1 MHASEFNVEKFV
13 DIIEKENGTISEV
26 YFVAC
31 GGSLVDL
38 YSSCYFINRESSTM
52 TAEWITSKE
61 FVLTPPK
68 KPYALTRK
76 EKITIFTKCFCI

>member
-52 TAEWITSKE
+52 TE
-61 FVLTPPK
+61 
-68 KPYALTRK
+68 
-76 EKITIFTKCFCI
+76 

>member
-38 YSSCYFINRESSTM
+38 YTL
-52 TAEWITSKE
+52 
-61 FVLTPPK
+61 LTENHP
-68 KPYALTRK
+68 L
-76 EKITIFTKCFCI
+76 

>member
-31 GGSLVDL
+31 EALWL
-38 YSSCYFINRESSTM
+38 TFILHVTL
-52 TAEWITSKE
+52 
-61 FVLTPPK
+61 LTENHPP
-68 KPYALTRK
+68 
-76 EKITIFTKCFCI
+76 

>member
-38 YSSCYFINRESSTM
+38 YSHVTL
-52 TAEWITSKE
+52 
-61 FVLTPPK
+61 LTENHP
-68 KPYALTRK
+68 L
-76 EKITIFTKCFCI
+76 

>member
-31 GGSLVDL
+31 GGSVSYTHLDVYKRQSL
-38 YSSCYFINRESSTM
+38 
-52 TAEWITSKE
+52 
-61 FVLTPPK
+61 L
-68 KPYALTRK
+68 
-76 EKITIFTKCFCI
+76 